1 MGVRCASLY
10 SEIFNSQLK
19 SYRNK
24 IITYGNGRS
33 VVTVH
38 PAQCRNKF
46 NTIHLMKKVL
56 VIDDDKNILE
66 VVEFILTS
74 YGFDVFTLSTGFH
87 VPEIV
92 LHYQPDLIL
101 LDILLP
107 GKLGTQI
114 CKELKQ
120 VHSDIPIILF
130 SAHTQHGKTSDIYC
144 ADAFIQKPFDIK
156 NFVDT
161 VKVHVN

>member
-1 MGVRCASLY
+1 
-10 SEIFNSQLK
+10 
-19 SYRNK
+19 
-24 IITYGNGRS
+24 
-33 VVTVH
+33 
-38 PAQCRNKF
+38 
-46 NTIHLMKKVL
+46 
-56 VIDDDKNILE
+56 
-66 VVEFILTS
+66 
-74 YGFDVFTLSTGFH
+74 
-87 VPEIV
+87 V

-120 VHSDIPIILF
+120 VHSGIPIILF
-130 SAHTQHGKTSDIYC
+130 SAHTRHGKTTDIYC

-161 VKVHVN
+161 VKLHVN